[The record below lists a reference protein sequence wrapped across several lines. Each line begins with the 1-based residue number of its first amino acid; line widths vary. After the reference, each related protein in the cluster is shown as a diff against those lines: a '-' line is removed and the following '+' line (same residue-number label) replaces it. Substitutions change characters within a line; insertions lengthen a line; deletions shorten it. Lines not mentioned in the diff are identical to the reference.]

1 MPEKGKLKQ
10 LSMSQV
16 IKVDI
21 EKVISSKSTK
31 LAKYAPKFIIN
42 WLKSLIHQDEI
53 NAALEQCKGKEGR
66 DFAKGALEFLNVNC
80 NVIYT
85 DKSAL
90 KQDDRYIFVSN
101 HPLGGLDGLI
111 LISELGS
118 LMGNILFVVNDFL
131 MHIKP
136 LESIFVPINKVG
148 KMGKDY
154 SERYEAA
161 YSSDSQI
168 LYFPAGLCSR
178 LIDGEV
184 MDLEWKTSY
193 IKQARRYGRKIVPVY
208 FSGQN
213 SKFFYRLAK
222 VRKILGIKFN
232 IEMCFLPDEMFKQ
245 KNANFDVVIGTPID
259 VPKYGNVKDL
269 ERINHSI
276 RTQAYALKR
285 EIDTK
290 NLLCNQ

>member
-1 MPEKGKLKQ
+1 MNQ
-10 LSMSQV
+10 A

-21 EKVISSKSTK
+21 EKVISSKSSK
-31 LAKYAPKFIIN
+31 LAKYAPKFLIN
-42 WLKSLIHQDEI
+42 WLKRLIHQEEI
-53 NAALEQCKGKEGR
+53 NAALEKCQGKEGC
-66 DFAKGALEFLNVNC
+66 DFAKGALEFLNVKC
-80 NVIYT
+80 NVIYA

-90 KQDDRYIFVSN
+90 KPDERYIFVSN

-111 LISELGS
+111 LISELGT

-148 KMGKDY
+148 SMGKDY
-154 SERYEAA
+154 SNRYKAA

-178 LIDGEV
+178 LIDGQIK
-184 MDLEWKTSY
+184 DLEWKTSY
-193 IKQARRYGRKIVPVY
+193 IKQAKRYGRKIVPVY

-245 KNANFDVVIGTPID
+245 KNANFDVVIGAPMD
-259 VPKYGNVKDL
+259 VPEYGNALELEKINQNVRARAYEL
-269 ERINHSI
+269 ERMINH
-276 RTQAYALKR
+276 
-285 EIDTK
+285 
-290 NLLCNQ
+290 

>member
-1 MPEKGKLKQ
+1 
-10 LSMSQV
+10 MSQV
-16 IKVDI
+16 IKIDV

-31 LAKYAPKFIIN
+31 LAKYAPKCLIN
-42 WLKSLIHQDEI
+42 WIKRLIHQDEI
-53 NAALEQCKGKEGR
+53 NAALEQCEGKEGT
-66 DFAKGALEFLNVNC
+66 DFAKGALDILNVKC
-80 NVIYT
+80 NVVYT
-85 DKSAL
+85 NKSAL
-90 KQDDRYIFVSN
+90 KQDERYIFVSN

-111 LISELGS
+111 LISELGT

-148 KMGKDY
+148 RMGKEY

-178 LIDGEV
+178 LINGQIT
-184 MDLEWKTSY
+184 DLEWKTSY
-193 IKQARRYGRKIVPVY
+193 IKQAKRYGRKIVPVY

-222 VRKILGIKFN
+222 FRKILGIKFN

-259 VPKYGNVKDL
+259 VPKYGNAREL
-269 ERINHSI
+269 EEINRKI
-276 RTQAYALKR
+276 RAQAYALKR
-285 EIDTK
+285 ELK
-290 NLLCNQ
+290 P

>member
-1 MPEKGKLKQ
+1 
-10 LSMSQV
+10 MSQV

-21 EKVISSKSTK
+21 EKVISSKSAK
-31 LAKYAPKFIIN
+31 VAKYAPKFLIN
-42 WLKSLIHQDEI
+42 WMKRLIHQDEI
-53 NAALEQCKGKEGR
+53 NEALELCRGMEGR
-66 DFAKGALEFLNVNC
+66 DFAKGALEYLNVKC
-80 NVIYT
+80 NVTYT

-90 KQDDRYIFVSN
+90 KQDERYIFVSN

-111 LISELGS
+111 LISELGEV
-118 LMGNILFVVNDFL
+118 MGNILFVVNDFL

-136 LESIFVPINKVG
+136 LEPIFVPINKVG
-148 KMGKDY
+148 RMGKAY

-178 LIDGEV
+178 LIDGKIT
-184 MDLEWKTSY
+184 DLDWKTSY

-222 VRKILGIKFN
+222 IRKMLGIKFN

-245 KNANFDVVIGTPID
+245 KNANFDVIIGTPIE
-259 VPKYGNVKDL
+259 VPQYANVKDL
-269 ERINHSI
+269 EAINTSI
-276 RTQAYALKR
+276 RAKAYALKN
-285 EIDTK
+285 EI
-290 NLLCNQ
+290 